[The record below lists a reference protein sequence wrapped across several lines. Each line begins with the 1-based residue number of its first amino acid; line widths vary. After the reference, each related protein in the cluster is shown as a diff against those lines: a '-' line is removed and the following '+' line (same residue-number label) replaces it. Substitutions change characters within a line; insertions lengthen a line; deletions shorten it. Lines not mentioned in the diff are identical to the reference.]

1 MDEFS
6 KRLKDLMEMEGL
18 SNRALS
24 MKINVDR
31 ASIRLW
37 LSGRFYSRYDALI
50 KLAAFFNVSI
60 DYLIGLENVTDNNVR
75 KAVSM
80 EEVRKHF
87 FLTLSRYMEENH
99 LTIYAMAKRIDIDQK
114 AFTNWLTKGSM
125 PETGMIIRL
134 AKEMKIF
141 VDDLL
146 GWEVKDEG

>member
-37 LSGRFYSRYDALI
+37 LSGRFYPRYDALI

-87 FLTLSRYMEENH
+87 FLTLSRYMEEHH

-146 GWEVKDEG
+146 GWKFKDEG

>member
-37 LSGRFYSRYDALI
+37 LSGRFYPRYDALI

-80 EEVRKHF
+80 EEVQCQEF
-87 FLTLSRYMEENH
+87 CVNTL
-99 LTIYAMAKRIDIDQK
+99 
-114 AFTNWLTKGSM
+114 
-125 PETGMIIRL
+125 
-134 AKEMKIF
+134 
-141 VDDLL
+141 
-146 GWEVKDEG
+146 